1 MAEVTDPHWAQAH
14 PERFVTWLRQHLT
27 RYREWQRGAIG
38 GYRYIP
44 YRYRI
49 PIMTAADMYFWTAK
63 QIEKNPLVVFERKVK
78 PRKTRIIMQFFLN
91 ILRG

>member
-1 MAEVTDPHWAQAH
+1 
-14 PERFVTWLRQHLT
+14 
-27 RYREWQRGAIG
+27 
-38 GYRYIP
+38 
-44 YRYRI
+44 
-49 PIMTAADMYFWTAK
+49 MTAADMYFWTAK